1 MDDDDDDEGRRRSA
15 GLVAVPS
22 FKPPDRVWGAS
33 ERVKTTPKKR
43 LVWFR
48 RLSFQLCFPPPLFL
62 QKQKNHVTALAGAT
76 LQRKTERSV
85 SGGRQKE
92 TRRRVVEEEEEDEKS
107 DSVVFL

>member
-1 MDDDDDDEGRRRSA
+1 MDDDDDEGRRRSA

-62 QKQKNHVTALAGAT
+62 QKQKNHVTALVPLYSG
-76 LQRKTERSV
+76 RRSV